1 MPEFESQP
9 FFQIARRLEIRDRTG
24 WLAIL
29 SPPTGSVHSL
39 DDLQTELRSV
49 LQKPVRVI
57 ELEPATFEQ
66 LREALHQPDDD
77 AVVLSGG
84 VGLPPEKWRALDI
97 MRSAMERGGPV
108 ILWLA
113 AADVAN
119 VANFAPNIRSL
130 IGSDYFVA
138 GPDGGIMTE
147 AERQERLKEL
157 SEHFGFGG
165 EEAVRKAQAG
175 ELPHEPEYAEW
186 LVLFGRGDLL

>member
-1 MPEFESQP
+1 VPDFESQP
-9 FFQIARRLEIRDRTG
+9 YFQIAIRLDIRGGTG
-24 WLAIL
+24 WLAVL
-29 SPPTGSVHSL
+29 SPATDAASGL
-39 DDLQTELRSV
+39 DELQAELRSV

-84 VGLPPEKWRALDI
+84 AGLAPEKWRSLDI

-130 IGSDYFVA
+130 IGSDYFVV
-138 GPDGGIMTE
+138 GPDGGLMTE
-147 AERQERLKEL
+147 AERQERLKQL
-157 SEHFGFGG
+157 SEHFGFSG
-165 EEAVRKAQAG
+165 EETVRKAEAG
-175 ELPHEPEYAEW
+175 ELPHDPEFVEW
-186 LVLFGRGDLL
+186 LVLMGRGDLV